1 MSIALC
7 LTQQGFLRLRAQ
19 YVAIVETFAIMSS
32 SNLNNYSISTHR
44 FCKTAIAGSRAQNPF
59 ISYNAIMQIDYIAL
73 LRLMQLADSAL
84 PIGSTAHS
92 FGLETL
98 TAEGELSVEQ
108 LVEFLRDYMIESGGL
123 ESTFCRLGHRLA
135 SSTDLESF
143 TADWQEINARL
154 GAYKTAR
161 ESRNA
166 SATLGRRFLQLVL
179 NLEAWPLIRSAMQA
193 SKSSGIDMHY
203 SPAFGLVGG
212 VLGVDETATVLAY
225 LQQSLLG
232 LVSACQRLLPLGQSQ
247 ASQINWQLKP
257 VLLAVAQDGLE
268 AASKDDTARIV
279 NFTPLVECGSMRHP
293 TLTTRLFIS

>member
-1 MSIALC
+1 
-7 LTQQGFLRLRAQ
+7 
-19 YVAIVETFAIMSS
+19 
-32 SNLNNYSISTHR
+32 
-44 FCKTAIAGSRAQNPF
+44 
-59 ISYNAIMQIDYIAL
+59 MQIDYLAL
-73 LRLMQLADSAL
+73 LRLMQLTDSAL

-135 SSTDLESF
+135 SYADQESF
-143 TADWQEINARL
+143 AAGWQDINARL

-161 ESRNA
+161 ESRHA
-166 SATLGRRFLQLVL
+166 SATLGRRFLQLVH
-179 NLEAWPLIRSAMQA
+179 NLEAWPLVRTAMQA
-193 SKSSGIDMHY
+193 SKSSGIDMYY

-212 VLGVDETATVLAY
+212 ILGIDETATVLAY

-247 ASQINWQLKP
+247 ASQISWQLKP
-257 VLLAVAQDGLE
+257 VLLTVAQNSLE
-268 AASKDDTARIV
+268 ATSGDNIAQIV
-279 NFTPLVECGSMRHP
+279 NFTPLVDSGSMRHP

>member
-1 MSIALC
+1 
-7 LTQQGFLRLRAQ
+7 
-19 YVAIVETFAIMSS
+19 
-32 SNLNNYSISTHR
+32 
-44 FCKTAIAGSRAQNPF
+44 
-59 ISYNAIMQIDYIAL
+59 MQIDYIAL
-73 LRLMQLADSAL
+73 LRLMQLADSAV

-98 TAEGELSVEQ
+98 TAEGELSVDQ

-135 SSTDLESF
+135 SHTDQESTTS
-143 TADWQEINARL
+143 WQDINARL

-179 NLEAWPLIRSAMQA
+179 NLETWPLIRKAIQA
-193 SKSSGIDMHY
+193 SKSSGIDMYY

-247 ASQINWQLKP
+247 ASQISWQLKP
-257 VLLAVAQDGLE
+257 VLLAVAQDSLE
-268 AASKDDTARIV
+268 AASAGDIAQIV
-279 NFTPLVECGSMRHP
+279 TFTPLVDNASMRHP
-293 TLTTRLFIS
+293 TLNTRLFIS

>member
-1 MSIALC
+1 
-7 LTQQGFLRLRAQ
+7 
-19 YVAIVETFAIMSS
+19 
-32 SNLNNYSISTHR
+32 
-44 FCKTAIAGSRAQNPF
+44 
-59 ISYNAIMQIDYIAL
+59 MQIDYVAL

-98 TAEGELSVEQ
+98 TAEGELSVER
-108 LVEFLRDYMIESGGL
+108 LVEFLHDYMVESGGL

-135 SSTDLESF
+135 SYTDLESF
-143 TADWQEINARL
+143 TAAWQDVNAQL
-154 GAYKTAR
+154 GAYKIAR

-179 NLEAWPLIRSAMQA
+179 NLEDLPLIRSAMQA
-193 SKSSGIDMHY
+193 SKGSGIDMYY

-247 ASQINWQLKP
+247 ASQISWRLKP
-257 VLLAVAQDGLE
+257 VLLAIAQDSAE
-268 AASKDDTARIV
+268 AASSDDIAQIV
-279 NFTPLVECGSMRHP
+279 NFTPLVDSGSMRHP
-293 TLTTRLFIS
+293 TLPTRLFIS

>member
-1 MSIALC
+1 
-7 LTQQGFLRLRAQ
+7 
-19 YVAIVETFAIMSS
+19 
-32 SNLNNYSISTHR
+32 
-44 FCKTAIAGSRAQNPF
+44 
-59 ISYNAIMQIDYIAL
+59 MQIDYLAL

-98 TAEGELSVEQ
+98 TAEGDLSVEQ

-135 SSTDLESF
+135 SYEDQESF
-143 TADWQEINARL
+143 TARWQEINAQL

-179 NLEAWPLIRSAMQA
+179 NLEEWPLIRRAMQA
-193 SKSSGIDMHY
+193 ARGSGIDMYY
-203 SPAFGLVGG
+203 SSAFGLVGG
-212 VLGVDETATVLAY
+212 ILGVDETATVLAY

-232 LVSACQRLLPLGQSQ
+232 LVSAFQRLLPLGQSQ

-257 VLLAVAQDGLE
+257 VLLTVAQNSLVT
-268 AASKDDTARIV
+268 ASSADISQIV
-279 NFTPLVECGSMRHP
+279 NFTPLVDSGSMRHP
-293 TLTTRLFIS
+293 TLTTRLFVS

>member
-1 MSIALC
+1 
-7 LTQQGFLRLRAQ
+7 
-19 YVAIVETFAIMSS
+19 
-32 SNLNNYSISTHR
+32 
-44 FCKTAIAGSRAQNPF
+44 
-59 ISYNAIMQIDYIAL
+59 MQIDYIAL

-98 TAEGELSVEQ
+98 TVEGDLNVEQ
-108 LVEFLRDYMIESGGL
+108 LVEFLHDYMVEAGGL
-123 ESTFCRLGHRLA
+123 ESTFCRLAHRLI
-135 SSTDLESF
+135 SGMDQESF
-143 TADWQEINARL
+143 TAAWPEINARL

-179 NLEAWPLIRSAMQA
+179 NLEDLPLIRSAMQA
-193 SKSSGIDMHY
+193 SKSSGIDMYY
-203 SPAFGLVGG
+203 SPAFGLAGG

-247 ASQINWQLKP
+247 ASQICWRLKP
-257 VLLAVAQDGLE
+257 VLLAVAQDSIE
-268 AASKDDTARIV
+268 AASSNDIAQMV
-279 NFTPLVECGSMRHP
+279 SFTPLVESGSMRHP